1 MAQQTTPA
9 PVASLPPP
17 PPIPESRIVTT
28 DQIQKYL
35 DENKQLILTILDNQ
49 NMGKMSE
56 SAQFQAQ
63 LQRNLLF
70 LAALADAQPQTK
82 AIRAQMMPQGLIPQ
96 AQGVTVVQVQPI
108 SQQEPQNPAS
118 TDQPAAPTT
127 ADIPKASP
135 SAEADAGP
143 SPVPE
148 SQPKD
153 QSASGGE
160 TKEASSDVSK
170 SKEQEQK

>member
-1 MAQQTTPA
+1 
-9 PVASLPPP
+9 
-17 PPIPESRIVTT
+17 
-28 DQIQKYL
+28 
-35 DENKQLILTILDNQ
+35 
-49 NMGKMSE
+49 
-56 SAQFQAQ
+56 
-63 LQRNLLF
+63 
-70 LAALADAQPQTK
+70 
-82 AIRAQMMPQGLIPQ
+82 MPQGVIPQ

-127 ADIPKASP
+127 ADTPKASP

-170 SKEQEQK
+170 SKEQEQKWEVMFLLDVCCSLDYYASGSRIRVLVYVVFCGSDYDCWPEMVLDKVTD

>member
-1 MAQQTTPA
+1 MVGLVWSHAH
-9 PVASLPPP
+9 VFHL
-17 PPIPESRIVTT
+17 E
-28 DQIQKYL
+28 
-35 DENKQLILTILDNQ
+35 
-49 NMGKMSE
+49 
-56 SAQFQAQ
+56 
-63 LQRNLLF
+63 
-70 LAALADAQPQTK
+70 
-82 AIRAQMMPQGLIPQ
+82 QMMPQGVIPQ

-127 ADIPKASP
+127 ADTPKASP

-170 SKEQEQK
+170 SKEQEQKWEVMFLLDVCCSLGYDASGSRVRVLVYVVCCGSDYDCWPEMVLDKVTD